1 MSNRWLS
8 GREKV
13 RDREIKG
20 HWATDHKKERKR
32 EKLSECVQGE
42 AICKLPL
49 SVCLFVCLFVCV
61 KYRCRLIIKIKQSK
75 ISGQTEMRLDWTAT
89 VFTHSKC
96 EATNYPID
104 KTKKMHVRIQKVVRV
119 DKEMIKVGRSFFLLF
134 FTVRKQVEKVT
145 TVVFLQMTIVECKS
159 IKM

>member
-1 MSNRWLS
+1 
-8 GREKV
+8 
-13 RDREIKG
+13 
-20 HWATDHKKERKR
+20 
-32 EKLSECVQGE
+32 
-42 AICKLPL
+42 
-49 SVCLFVCLFVCV
+49 
-61 KYRCRLIIKIKQSK
+61 
-75 ISGQTEMRLDWTAT
+75 MRLDWTAK

-104 KTKKMHVRIQKVVRV
+104 KTKKMHVKIQKVVSGQGN
-119 DKEMIKVGRSFFLLF
+119 DKSGPLFFLLF